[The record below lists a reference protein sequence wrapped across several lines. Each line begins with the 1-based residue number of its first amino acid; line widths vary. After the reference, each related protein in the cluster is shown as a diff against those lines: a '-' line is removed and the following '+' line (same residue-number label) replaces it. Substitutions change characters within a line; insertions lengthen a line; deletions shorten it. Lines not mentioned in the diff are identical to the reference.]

1 MTTTDELI
9 ARLGNLEASWATG
22 VTDRRTLGMSARIN
36 RDEDPEPRTP

>member
-9 ARLGNLEASWATG
+9 ARLGNLEASQATG
-22 VTDRRTLGMSARIN
+22 VADTRTLGMSARIS